1 MKKSELN
8 QLKGLSI
15 KELVDKAK
23 SLRKEI
29 ADLVIDKN
37 MKKLKDTKLVFKKR
51 KELAQV
57 LTVLR
62 QKQLL
67 EELESKIKKPDELEV
82 EKVERRKA
90 KDNTKKRGVK

>member
-1 MKKSELN
+1 MKKSELS
-8 QLKGLSI
+8 QIKGLSI
-15 KELVDKAK
+15 KELVDKIK

-29 ADLVIDKN
+29 AEAIMDRN

-51 KELAQV
+51 KELARV

-67 EELESKIKKPDELEV
+67 EKLESK
-82 EKVERRKA
+82 A
-90 KDNTKKRGVK
+90 KEAK